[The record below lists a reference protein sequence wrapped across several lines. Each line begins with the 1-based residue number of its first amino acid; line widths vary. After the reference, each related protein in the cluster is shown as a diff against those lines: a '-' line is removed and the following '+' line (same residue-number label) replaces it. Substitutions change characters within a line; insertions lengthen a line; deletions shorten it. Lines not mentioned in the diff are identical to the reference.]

1 MRYIVIIISAIVLLL
16 IQSSLSK
23 RRSSMFLFILPLLS
37 VLTGLV
43 YQSVSSTEFYVS
55 ALYPF
60 LILAA
65 CLLLFSFIKRLDHRK
80 KELEVMKSQDL

>member
-43 YQSVSSTEFYVS
+43 YQSVSSAEFYVS
-55 ALYPF
+55 GLYPF

-65 CLLLFSFIKRLDHRK
+65 CLLLFGFIKRLDHRK